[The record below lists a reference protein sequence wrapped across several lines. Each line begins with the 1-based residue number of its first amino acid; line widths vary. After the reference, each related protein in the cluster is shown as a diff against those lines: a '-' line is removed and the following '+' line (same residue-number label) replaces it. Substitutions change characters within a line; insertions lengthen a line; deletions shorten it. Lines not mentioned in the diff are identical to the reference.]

1 MVRPPDDPQ
10 QPPHLESTSDMLS
23 RIRAGDRRTLER
35 LMAIF
40 RPRLERW
47 AHGRLPL
54 SARGLADTEDLV
66 QITLLRVLDQV
77 GEFEARHPGAFLAYL
92 RRAWLNNMLNEI
104 RRARSRPGGEP
115 PPADLPDP
123 APSPL
128 ERAIGRQAVEAYEAA
143 LAKLTDEQRAAVIL
157 RIELGYRHQE
167 IADLLGSPS
176 ANAAR
181 MLVARGLARLAEIID
196 KEALGH
202 GP

>member
-1 MVRPPDDPQ
+1 
-10 QPPHLESTSDMLS
+10 
-23 RIRAGDRRTLER
+23 
-35 LMAIF
+35 
-40 RPRLERW
+40 
-47 AHGRLPL
+47 
-54 SARGLADTEDLV
+54 
-66 QITLLRVLDQV
+66 
-77 GEFEARHPGAFLAYL
+77 
-92 RRAWLNNMLNEI
+92 MLNEI

>member
-1 MVRPPDDPQ
+1 MIQPPDDAQHPA
-10 QPPHLESTSDMLS
+10 HLESTSDLLS
-23 RIRAGDRRTLER
+23 RIRAGDRQSLER
-35 LMAIF
+35 LVAIF
-40 RPRLERW
+40 RPRLVRW

-54 SARGLADTEDLV
+54 PARGLADTEDLV

-77 GEFEARHPGAFLAYL
+77 GDFEARHPGAFLAYL
-92 RRAWLNNMLNEI
+92 RRAWLNNMLNEV
-104 RRARSRPGGEP
+104 RRAGSRPRGEP
-115 PPADLPDP
+115 PPLDLPDP

-128 ERAIGRQAVEAYEAA
+128 ERAIGRQAVEAYEVA
-143 LAKLTDEQRAAVIL
+143 LEQLTDEQRAAVIL

-181 MLVARGLARLAEIID
+181 MLVTRGLARLAEIID
-196 KEALGH
+196 EEALGH